1 MKIAIHSKSLAKRF
15 TTIFT
20 NLGNLTESVV
30 LYFNDDGLYIQGI
43 DTGHVSL
50 YEANFDKT
58 WFSVYKRAE
67 DDAAQIS
74 ISLDYFKRILSTRGD
89 DQIIYLECNGL
100 SPDKMTI
107 IFRSIAKESKE
118 FPREYEMNLM
128 DIDTEAIEVPEKE
141 DSVQFYIESKTMTSL
156 VKQLMMFDE
165 TVIINCNEEEINFRS
180 KGTEGSMSVNLFDN
194 DKDYVEEFMID
205 EDYQLKISFAL
216 RYLEHFCAFQKVAPR
231 MRLSL
236 TNSLPIELFYS
247 LETPPK
253 NVKHDK
259 NGEEDGKKEDAE
271 YANDHENPNSYLRF
285 FLAPKVEDDDDE
297 EEQ

>member
-30 LYFNDDGLYIQGI
+30 LYFNDDGLYLQGI

-58 WFSVYKRAE
+58 WFSVYKRTE

-231 MRLSL
+231 VRISL
-236 TNSLPIELFYS
+236 TNSLPIEVFYS
-247 LETPPK
+247 LETPSNNTKPDK
-253 NVKHDK
+253 NVGE
-259 NGEEDGKKEDAE
+259 NGNKEDSEDADD
-271 YANDHENPNSYLRF
+271 NDEPKSYLRF
-285 FLAPKVEDDDDE
+285 FLAPKVEDDDDDDS
-297 EEQ
+297 

>member
-30 LYFNDDGLYIQGI
+30 LYFNDDGLYLQGI

-58 WFSVYKRAE
+58 WFSVYKRTE

-231 MRLSL
+231 VRISL
-236 TNSLPIELFYS
+236 TNSLPIEVFYS
-247 LETPPK
+247 LETPPNNTKPDK
-253 NVKHDK
+253 NVGE
-259 NGEEDGKKEDAE
+259 NGNKEDSEDADD
-271 YANDHENPNSYLRF
+271 NDEPKSYLRF
-285 FLAPKVEDDDDE
+285 FLAPKVEDDDDDDS
-297 EEQ
+297 